1 MRAEV
6 QKTGIFRFPR
16 LALGMETLFSRF
28 SAWRR
33 DRRRQRNL
41 RAAARAPQPLSSKLR
56 LRCGAAV
63 PLLAL
68 GMLSVA
74 AAGAL
79 LLYRHAAGMAAE
91 GRSGA
96 ATGLSELQAA
106 LPGVHFD
113 VPQAPG
119 VALQSVAGGKLLVAS
134 GLHAGP
140 VVRVDLCARP
150 LPLQVGYRFAEVA
163 GEPALRHALLAGEG
177 SSIPAVTITAA
188 GELLRVR
195 WRERGQ
201 AAQWIGDA
209 PGASLRTLG
218 WLVWRDGALRV
229 ERRAD
234 KDCAQGGMAV
244 QAFSTAP
251 QAGEATAQAHVVAF
265 PQAGAPVALRLAPG
279 RYAVPAQ
286 APAIPEDEALFKRL
300 RERGLLRLGADGLL
314 ELAPPD
320 LAQWLAAADG
330 QRAVD
335 LADWRGLRQ
344 DDELRRLLKR
354 LYRQAD
360 GEYVQRQVDLFNSE
374 RRLLAWRL
382 AENPATPGVTVTLQ
396 AAGGGVLGQSAEMPP
411 LAVRLFA
418 DLPQAWQ
425 PWQRAAHWTGRGQ
438 ATLAILLPQPA
449 RGNERIDLLLAGW
462 HGEAAG
468 AGLSAVNACSGTACR
483 TANEVQAIT
492 LRPAR
497 GVTRIELPVR
507 ALDVAGALHPG
518 DQAYR
523 HIRLAGGAPVWQPVP
538 TAAFAG
544 GAHSGGSLRADTRA
558 GIQVTD
564 RDGVPL
570 WEGGAATPAARNA
583 GLGNLLGVGP
593 DHASSL
599 SGMLARA
606 AALEGGTRAA
616 RLTIS
621 LPLQTLG
628 QAILECQ
635 GLRGGIWNGA
645 SCDGGSAAPAKRRAG
660 LVLMDADNGD
670 ILLAAGAGGPAV
682 APGNWREAR
691 DFDRA
696 NPARSP
702 LRLPAWQ
709 HDGGA
714 HSSPGS
720 AFKIIS
726 ALGLEMAARH
736 DRVLDGLLGGLPLPE
751 IDRIAQQRGYAFRT
765 DAPSYPAATTA
776 AHVTNYR
783 EQSLSRRAESGRL
796 GLAQAMTYS
805 VNTWFA
811 WGAEMSDRTLQ
822 GQAEGGAPGLR
833 ALEEGA
839 LAAQRPIAEAARVL
853 GFGRPMR
860 LDGGLLPEGFAW
872 QAYDALQASAS
883 RIDPID
889 SRHELRQMAIG
900 LRMQATPLQ
909 MASAAAAIGSGAWRS
924 PRLLAALGGQP
935 ARDAVAEPLPARL
948 DRIRKGMK
956 GVIDSGTASAA
967 FSAPGLAEVR
977 RGLYGKTGTAPVS
990 EDEATVWF
998 TGWLEAGSLPGQT
1011 RRLAFAAFVS
1021 HSQLT
1026 GGGHA
1031 APIVATLLKAMA
1043 GQNEKQKGNP
1053 PLFAANGWA
1062 ATVP

>member
-1 MRAEV
+1 M
-6 QKTGIFRFPR
+6 QKNGIFRLPR
-16 LALGMETLFSRF
+16 LVPGMETLLSRF

-41 RAAARAPQPLSSKLR
+41 QSAGRTPVR
-56 LRCGAAV
+56 LRGRLDA
-63 PLLAL
+63 LLLVL
-68 GMLSVA
+68 GVLAVA

-79 LLYRHAAGMAAE
+79 VLWRHAVNMAAE
-91 GRSGA
+91 GGVGVA
-96 ATGLSELQAA
+96 PGLSALQAA
-106 LPGVHFD
+106 LPGLRFE
-113 VPQAPG
+113 VPETPGIAVQA
-119 VALQSVAGGKLLVAS
+119 VAGGKLLVAS

-140 VVRVDLCARP
+140 LVRVDLCARP

-163 GEPALRHALLAGEG
+163 GQPALRQALLAGEG
-177 SSIPAVTITAA
+177 SSIPAMTIGAA
-188 GELLRVR
+188 GDLLRVR
-195 WRERGQ
+195 WRERGA

-209 PGASLRTLG
+209 PGAALKALG
-218 WLVWRDGALRV
+218 WLVWEDGAVRV
-229 ERRAD
+229 ERRAG
-234 KDCAQGGMAV
+234 KGCVQGEMLV

-251 QAGEATAQAHVVAF
+251 VTGQTPGRAHVVAF
-265 PQAGAPVALRLAPG
+265 PLVGAPVALRLAPG
-279 RYAVPAQ
+279 RYEVPAVSL
-286 APAIPEDEALFKRL
+286 AVREDEVLFNRL
-300 RERGLLRLGADGLL
+300 RERRLLRLGPDGLL

-320 LAQWLAAADG
+320 LAQWLGAGDDQRAADLAG
-330 QRAVD
+330 WREQRP
-335 LADWRGLRQ
+335 
-344 DDELRRLLKR
+344 DDGLRRLLQR

-360 GEYVQRQVDLFNSE
+360 GVYVQRQVDLFNSE

-382 AENPATPGVTVTLQ
+382 RANPATAGVTVSLQ
-396 AAGGGVLGQSAEMPP
+396 AAGGGSLAQSAEMPP

-418 DLPQAWQ
+418 DLPEGWQ
-425 PWQRAAHWTGRGQ
+425 PWQRAAHWAGRGR
-438 ATLAILLPQPA
+438 ATLSIRLPQPA
-449 RGNERIDLLLAGW
+449 RGNERIELLLAGQPD
-462 HGEAAG
+462 G
-468 AGLSAVNACSGTACR
+468 ASFATAQAVDACSGTACR
-483 TANEVQAIT
+483 TRADVQAII
-492 LRPAR
+492 LRPER
-497 GVTRIELPVR
+497 GASRIELPVR

-523 HIRLAGGAPVWQPVP
+523 HIRLAGGKPAWQAIP
-538 TAAFAG
+538 TAVDTGGPHAG
-544 GAHSGGSLRADTRA
+544 ASGGTPAVARA
-558 GIQVTD
+558 GIQISD
-564 RDGVPL
+564 RDGTPL
-570 WEGGAATPAARNA
+570 WAGGAPTPAARSA
-583 GLGNLLGVGP
+583 GLANLLGVGP
-593 DHASSL
+593 AHTASL
-599 SGMLARA
+599 SGMLARVA
-606 AALEGGTRAA
+606 AMEGSAHPA

-621 LPLQTLG
+621 LPLQILG

-635 GLRGGIWNGA
+635 GLRGGTWNGKG
-645 SCDGGSAAPAKRRAG
+645 CDGGMAPPAKRRAG
-660 LVLMDADNGD
+660 LVLLDADNGD

-682 APGNWREAR
+682 TPGNWREAR

-736 DRVLDGLLGGLPLPE
+736 DRVLDGLLGGLPLQD
-751 IDRIAQQRGYAFRT
+751 IDRLALQRGFAFRT

-839 LAAQRPIAEAARVL
+839 LAAQRPIAEAARAL
-853 GFGRPMR
+853 GFGTQMR
-860 LDGGLLPEGFAW
+860 LDGGLLPAGFAW
-872 QAYDALQASAS
+872 QTYDALQSSAS

-909 MASAAAAIGSGAWRS
+909 MAMAAAAIGSGERRS
-924 PRLLAALGGQP
+924 PRLLAALGGQV
-935 ARDAVAEPLPARL
+935 AQDAAAEPLPVRL

-956 GVIDSGTASAA
+956 GVIDSGTAAAA
-967 FSAPGLAEVR
+967 FSGPALAEVR

-998 TGWLEAGSLPGQT
+998 TGWLEPGSLPGQT
-1011 RRLAFAAFVS
+1011 RRLAVAAFVS

-1031 APIVATLLKAMA
+1031 APMVATLLKTMA
-1043 GQNEKQKGNP
+1043 AQNAK
-1053 PLFAANGWA
+1053 
-1062 ATVP
+1062 